1 MTNCVVARLVGSRLR
16 VPGCRVR
23 AARRTFLVPN
33 AAEVLVAELDWNDMQ
48 SLEQAFESPA
58 GKATADDVALP
69 VSTRSAA

>member
-1 MTNCVVARLVGSRLR
+1 
-16 VPGCRVR
+16 
-23 AARRTFLVPN
+23 
-33 AAEVLVAELDWNDMQ
+33 VLVAELDWNDMQ